1 MHVKMR
7 GNIATSV
14 DQRNILLVQEE
25 SESGKLPGA
34 TAGGQGVAQDVQLSH
49 AYQSCGKREV
59 QQLAIFLAEQNE
71 HKAHLKQQR
80 LSKAKPK
87 KSTKEA
93 TIQCD
98 RQATADSKHTSEVAV
113 QTDFPVYL
121 MEDLREQVRQP

>member
-1 MHVKMR
+1 MASEDDIAHIEIAKSVEEEKAQSKMPESSKPDS
-7 GNIATSV
+7 NCLAPTPSV
-14 DQRNILLVQEE
+14 QQ
-25 SESGKLPGA
+25 
-34 TAGGQGVAQDVQLSH
+34 H
-49 AYQSCGKREV
+49 YQV